1 VWTTNTNSRSGGLR
15 LGKKVLATGT
25 FEFLHP
31 GHIHYLREAKKLG
44 DELIVLVARD
54 SMIRHKPKPIIPE
67 KQRLEMVSALKLVD
81 KAVLGS
87 DEDMYEPLYELRP
100 DIVALGYDQLFNEEE
115 LKREFKKR
123 NLNIEV
129 VRIKSKKDGEL
140 CSSKKIIDRILSR
153 AYEN

>member
-1 VWTTNTNSRSGGLR
+1 MR

-31 GHIHYLREAKKLG
+31 GHLHYLREAKKLG

-54 SMIRHKPKPIIPE
+54 SMIKHKPKPIIPE
-67 KQRLEMVSALKLVD
+67 KQRLEVVSALKLVD

-87 DEDMYEPLYELRP
+87 NEDMYKPLYELKP
-100 DIVALGYDQLFNEEE
+100 DIVALGYDQLFDEDE
-115 LKREFKKR
+115 LKRELKKR

-129 VRIKSKKDGEL
+129 VRIKSKRDGEL

>member
-1 VWTTNTNSRSGGLR
+1 M
-15 LGKKVLATGT
+15 GKKVLATGT